1 MELKEEAYI
10 HESKDIVVLRLIYK
24 ELTDVEIYTIW
35 KNNFKKINNYVLN
48 YLEQK
53 KSKKDEKIQS
63 DIKRKRK

>member
-1 MELKEEAYI
+1 MEKIFRIKEK
-10 HESKDIVVLRLIYK
+10 STDNK

-53 KSKKDEKIQS
+53 KSKKDEKI
-63 DIKRKRK
+63 

>member
-1 MELKEEAYI
+1 MEKIFRIKEK
-10 HESKDIVVLRLIYK
+10 STDNK